1 MNISKWWNSL
11 KQLLIRFYQPRRSK
25 NPDLAVD
32 TVHVKLLGLEIQVSR
47 ELPKD
52 IPYELTVVIPRVE
65 YRLTEHPPKTPPAWE
80 VLLNSITIAH
90 SPRSE
95 SWKPEAGC

>member
-1 MNISKWWNSL
+1 MSIPKWWNSL
-11 KQLLIRFYQPRRSK
+11 KQLLIRLYRPRRSK
-25 NPDLAVD
+25 NPDLALD
-32 TVHVKLLGLEIQVSR
+32 TVRVKLLGLEIQVSR

-65 YRLTEHPPKTPPAWE
+65 YRLKERPPETPLAWE

-90 SPRSE
+90 SPRSG
-95 SWKPEAGC
+95 SWKLDAGC